1 MPGPAPKHPSRRARR
16 NSPGFTSL
24 PAGGRE
30 GEVPEWPL
38 GPDAAMT
45 AEVQMLEDRLASLA
59 VELEDETDGRKKGRL
74 KRSIDQLSL
83 TCAVLK
89 LRIEQAGDAEESLWA
104 ELWVTPQAVMW
115 DESTAFAR
123 MVAMFVRW
131 HIRAEQGDIKAA
143 VEARLRGQE
152 LGLSP
157 LSLLRLRR
165 EVEET
170 KAAEDRGR
178 RRTADKPEPASDPKP
193 DADDDPRRGLYA
205 VS

>member
-1 MPGPAPKHPSRRARR
+1 
-16 NSPGFTSL
+16 
-24 PAGGRE
+24 
-30 GEVPEWPL
+30 
-38 GPDAAMT
+38 MT
-45 AEVQMLEDRLASLA
+45 AEVQMLEDKLASLA

-104 ELWVTPQAVMW
+104 ELWATPQAVMW

>member
-24 PAGGRE
+24 PADGRD
-30 GEVPEWPL
+30 GELPEWPL
-38 GPDAAMT
+38 GPDAAMA
-45 AEVQMLEDRLASLA
+45 AEVQMIEDRLSSLQA
-59 VELEDETDGRKKGRL
+59 ELENEEDGRKKGRL
-74 KRSIDQLSL
+74 RRSIDQLSL
-83 TCAVLK
+83 SCAVLK
-89 LRIEQAGDAEESLWA
+89 LRIEQAGDSEQALWA
-104 ELWVTPQAVMW
+104 ELWSTPQAVMW
-115 DESTAFAR
+115 DESSAFAR

-178 RRTADKPEPASDPKP
+178 RRAPEAKPESNPKP
-193 DADDDPRRGLYA
+193 DGDDDPRRGLYA